1 MTEMVRD
8 SSSNSPGERV
18 NLGTRDWL
26 GISGSL
32 VGVLGVVLATYNQ
45 MDRSLVGLQAE
56 VRSQAAQIEALQD
69 DVTRLESRL
78 FGEIRK

>member
-1 MTEMVRD
+1 M
-8 SSSNSPGERV
+8 

-56 VRSQAAQIEALQD
+56 VRSQAAQIESLQD